1 MPNGLSSPQPTSLLV
16 KRRQVIDRAWL
27 AYIEDGVEPVGLS
40 AEIVRSWRRA
50 RESFGVDPT
59 IRRALRS
66 LPADELAERRRRDP
80 VFRLAEPVLEEF
92 AQRLGSVHHVLAYFD
107 ASGWML
113 SLQGHPGVIEGV
125 SDINFAPGACWAEES
140 AGTNGPGTAIREARP
155 VEVFASEHF
164 VEAWQTWSCAGVP
177 IFRPG
182 ETTPVGLV
190 DITGPW
196 EIYSPQALLLAK
208 AIARNVE
215 ARLAHAQSV
224 RDEVIRFALRD
235 GRGSSEPLLAVD
247 TEGRILAANAS
258 AAARIGLP
266 SGRLPADLRD
276 VLDPLRDVSPEADRV
291 VEWREMRL
299 LSRPVLH
306 DGCPVGSVLR
316 AVAPAPASV
325 SARGRSAARGQ
336 APVRWS
342 FEKILSESGALEA
355 ALEVARVA
363 SRNALPVVLFGE
375 SGTGKEL
382 FAQAIHGAS
391 ARSAGPF
398 VAVNCGSIPAP
409 LLEAELFGYE
419 PGAFTGGRKEGNA
432 GKFEAACGG
441 TLFLDEVSELPPQ
454 GQTALLR
461 VLQEREIVRLGGSV
475 ARKVDVRIIAA
486 TNRDLRGEVAARRFR
501 QDLYYR
507 LDVLSLSIPPLR
519 QRVED
524 IPLLAQAF
532 LEQAEA
538 EVGRSG
544 LSLSDEAVAA
554 LQGFSWPGNVRQLQN
569 VVLRAAAMAAGREI
583 LASHL
588 PAEISQGVA
597 DAPRERAPA
606 ADGPERQALATRLDR
621 HGWNVAR
628 AAAELGVS
636 RMTLYR
642 RMQRLGLERPRS

>member
-1 MPNGLSSPQPTSLLV
+1 MPHGLSSPQPTSLLV

-66 LPADELAERRRRDP
+66 LPADELADRRRRDP

-107 ASGWML
+107 AAGWML
-113 SLQGHPGVIEGV
+113 SLQGHPGVVEGV

-164 VEAWQTWSCAGVP
+164 VEAWQTWSCAGAP

-182 ETTPVGLV
+182 DPVPVGLV

-215 ARLAHAQSV
+215 VRLAQAQSV
-224 RDEVIRFALRD
+224 RDEVIRFAFRD
-235 GRGSSEPLLAVD
+235 GRGSPEPLLAVD
-247 TEGRILAANAS
+247 TEGRILAANAA

-266 SGRLPADLRD
+266 SGRLPADLRQ
-276 VLDPLRDVSPEADRV
+276 VLDPIRTASPEADRM
-291 VEWREMRL
+291 VEWRDMRL

-316 AVAPAPASV
+316 AVAPASPA
-325 SARGRSAARGQ
+325 GRSRATVRSQ

-342 FEKILSESGALEA
+342 FEKILSECGALEA
-355 ALEVARVA
+355 ALEVAKVA

-391 ARSAGPF
+391 ARSASPF

-419 PGAFTGGRKEGNA
+419 PGAFTGGRKDGNA
-432 GKFEAACGG
+432 GKFEEASGG
-441 TLFLDEVSELPPQ
+441 TLFLDEVSELSPQ

-461 VLQEREIVRLGGSV
+461 VLQEREIVRLGGSSP
-475 ARKVDVRIIAA
+475 RRVDVRIIAA
-486 TNRDLRGEVAARRFR
+486 TNRELRGEVAARRFR

-569 VVLRAAAMAAGREI
+569 VVLRAAAMATGKEI

-588 PAEISQGVA
+588 PAEISLGVA
-597 DAPRERAPA
+597 DAPRERAPIP
-606 ADGPERQALATRLDR
+606 DGPERLALATRLDR

>member
-16 KRRQVIDRAWL
+16 QRRQVIDRAWL
-27 AYIEDGVEPVGLS
+27 AYIEDGVEPLGSPRRSS
-40 AEIVRSWRRA
+40 APGGAPASPSGWI
-50 RESFGVDPT
+50 PT

-66 LPADELAERRRRDP
+66 LPEDQLANRRRRDP
-80 VFRLAEPVLEEF
+80 VFRLAAPVLEEF

-107 ASGWML
+107 AAGWML
-113 SLQGHPGVIEGV
+113 SLQGHPSVIEGV

-140 AGTNGPGTAIREARP
+140 AGTNGPGTAIREGRP

-164 VEAWQTWSCAGVP
+164 VEAWQSWSCAGAP

-182 ETTPVGLV
+182 ESVPAGLV

-196 EIYSPQALLLAK
+196 ESHSPQAILLAK

-215 ARLAHAQSV
+215 ARLAQAQSV
-224 RDEVIRFALRD
+224 RDEVIRFAFQD
-235 GRGSSEPLLAVD
+235 GRGLSEPLLAVD

-258 AAARIGLP
+258 AGARIGLP
-266 SGRLPADLRD
+266 SGRLPTDLRD
-276 VLDPLRDVSPEADRV
+276 VLDPLRTASPEADRI
-291 VEWREMRL
+291 VEWRDMRL

-316 AVAPAPASV
+316 AVAPAGPTV
-325 SARGRSAARGQ
+325 RGRTAARTQ

-342 FEKILSESGALEA
+342 FEKILSQCGALEA

-363 SRNALPVVLFGE
+363 SRNALPVVLLGE

-382 FAQAIHGAS
+382 FAQAIHGGS
-391 ARSAGPF
+391 ARSTGPF

-419 PGAFTGGRKEGNA
+419 PGAFTGGRRDGNA
-432 GKFEAACGG
+432 GKFEEANGG
-441 TLFLDEVSELPPQ
+441 TLFLDEVSELSPQ

-475 ARKVDVRIIAA
+475 PRKVNVRIVAA
-486 TNRDLRGEVAARRFR
+486 TNRELRGEVAARRFR

-544 LSLSDEAVAA
+544 LHLSDEAVAA

-569 VVLRAAAMAAGREI
+569 VVLRAAAMAAGPEI

-588 PAEISQGVA
+588 PAEISRDVA
-597 DAPRERAPA
+597 DAPRAEAPA
-606 ADGPERQALATRLDR
+606 TDGPERLALAERLER
-621 HGWNVAR
+621 HRWNVAR

-642 RMQRLGLERPRS
+642 RMQRLGLARPRS

>member
-1 MPNGLSSPQPTSLLV
+1 MSGNLSSPQPTSLLV

-27 AYIEDGVEPVGLS
+27 AYIEDGVEPEGLP
-40 AEIVRSWRRA
+40 AEIVRSWHRA

-66 LPADELAERRRRDP
+66 LPVDELADRRRRDP

-107 ASGWML
+107 AAGWML
-113 SLQGHPGVIEGV
+113 SLQGHQGVIEGV

-164 VEAWQTWSCAGVP
+164 VEAWQTWSCAGAP

-182 ETTPVGLV
+182 ESVPVGLV

-196 EIYSPQALLLAK
+196 EICSPHALVLAK

-224 RDEVIRFALRD
+224 RDEVIRFAFRT
-235 GRGSSEPLLAVD
+235 GRGSSEPLLAID
-247 TEGRILAANAS
+247 TEGRILAANA
-258 AAARIGLP
+258 AASARIGLP
-266 SGRLPADLRD
+266 AGRLPADLRQIA
-276 VLDPLRDVSPEADRV
+276 DPLLTASPGADRM
-291 VEWREMRL
+291 VEWRDLRL
-299 LSRPVLH
+299 LAQPVLH
-306 DGCPVGSVLR
+306 EGCPVGSVLR
-316 AVAPAPASV
+316 ALGPSGATARSRPAQRRN
-325 SARGRSAARGQ
+325 AR
-336 APVRWS
+336 VRWS
-342 FEKILSESGALEA
+342 FEKILSECGALEA

-363 SRNALPVVLFGE
+363 SRNALPVVLLGE

-391 ARSAGPF
+391 ARASGPF

-432 GKFEAACGG
+432 GKFEEASGG

-461 VLQEREIVRLGGSV
+461 VLQEREIVRLGGS
-475 ARKVDVRIIAA
+475 APRTVDVRIIAA
-486 TNRDLRGEVAARRFR
+486 TNRELRGEVAARRFR

-569 VVLRAAAMAAGREI
+569 VVLRAAAMAGGPEI

-588 PAEISQGVA
+588 PAEISRGVA
-597 DAPRERAPA
+597 DAPRPAAPA
-606 ADGPERQALATRLDR
+606 NEGPERQVLLEALER

-628 AAAELGVS
+628 AAEELGVS

-642 RMQRLGLERPRS
+642 RMQRVSLARPAS

>member
-1 MPNGLSSPQPTSLLV
+1 MPGTLSSPQPTSLLV

-66 LPADELAERRRRDP
+66 LPADELADRRRRDP

-92 AQRLGSVHHVLAYFD
+92 AKRLGSVHHVLAYFD
-107 ASGWML
+107 AAGWML

-164 VEAWQTWSCAGVP
+164 VEAWQTWSCAGAP

-182 ETTPVGLV
+182 ESTPVGLV

-215 ARLAHAQSV
+215 ARLAQAQSV
-224 RDEVIRFALRD
+224 RDEVIRFAFRD

-266 SGRLPADLRD
+266 SGRLPSDLRD
-276 VLDPLRDVSPEADRV
+276 VLDPLRTASPEADRM
-291 VEWREMRL
+291 VEWRDMRL

-316 AVAPAPASV
+316 AVAPSV
-325 SARGRSAARGQ
+325 ATLRSRPSARTP

-342 FEKILSESGALEA
+342 FEKILTECGALEA
-355 ALEVARVA
+355 SLEVAKVA

-419 PGAFTGGRKEGNA
+419 PGAFTGGRKDGNA
-432 GKFEAACGG
+432 GKFEEASGG
-441 TLFLDEVSELPPQ
+441 TLFLDEVSELSPQ

-461 VLQEREIVRLGGSV
+461 VLQEREIVRLGGS
-475 ARKVDVRIIAA
+475 APRKVDVRIIAA
-486 TNRDLRGEVAARRFR
+486 TNRELRGEVAARRFR

-538 EVGRSG
+538 EVGRTG

-569 VVLRAAAMAAGREI
+569 VVLRAAAMAAGPEI

-588 PAEISQGVA
+588 PPEISLGV
-597 DAPRERAPA
+597 P
-606 ADGPERQALATRLDR
+606 DGPDRLALADRLDR

-642 RMQRLGLERPRS
+642 RMQRLGIERPRS

>member
-1 MPNGLSSPQPTSLLV
+1 MPHGLSSPQPTSLLV
-16 KRRQVIDRAWL
+16 KRRKVIDRAWL
-27 AYIEDGVEPVGLS
+27 AYIEDGVEPEGLP
-40 AEIVRSWRRA
+40 AEIIRSWHRA

-66 LPADELAERRRRDP
+66 LPVDELADRRRRDP
-80 VFRLAEPVLEEF
+80 VFRLAEPVLAEF

-107 ASGWML
+107 AAGWML

-164 VEAWQTWSCAGVP
+164 VEAWQTWSCAGAP

-182 ETTPVGLV
+182 ESVPVGLV

-196 EIYSPQALLLAK
+196 EIYSPHALVLAK

-224 RDEVIRFALRD
+224 RDEVIRFAFRT
-235 GRGSSEPLLAVD
+235 GHGSSEILLAVD
-247 TEGRILAANAS
+247 TEGRILAANA
-258 AAARIGLP
+258 AASARIGLP
-266 SGRLPADLRD
+266 SGRIPTDLRQI
-276 VLDPLRDVSPEADRV
+276 VDPLLTASPGADRV
-291 VEWREMRL
+291 VEWRDVKL
-299 LSRPVLH
+299 LSQPVLH

-316 AVAPAPASV
+316 ALGPSGATGRSRPAP
-325 SARGRSAARGQ
+325 RRK

-342 FEKILSESGALEA
+342 FEQILSESGALEA
-355 ALEVARVA
+355 VLEVARVA

-391 ARSAGPF
+391 ARAAGPF

-419 PGAFTGGRKEGNA
+419 AGAFTGGRKDGNA
-432 GKFEAACGG
+432 GKFEEASGG
-441 TLFLDEVSELPPQ
+441 TLFLDEVSELSPQ

-461 VLQEREIVRLGGSV
+461 VLQEREIVRLGGS
-475 ARKVDVRIIAA
+475 APRKVDVRIVAA

-538 EVGRSG
+538 EVGRTG
-544 LSLSDEAVAA
+544 LRLSDEAVAA
-554 LQGFSWPGNVRQLQN
+554 LQGFDWPGNVRQLQN
-569 VVLRAAAMAAGREI
+569 VVLRAAAMATGREI

-588 PAEISQGVA
+588 PAEISLGVP
-597 DAPRERAPA
+597 DAPREQVPA
-606 ADGPERQALATRLDR
+606 ADGPERQALLARLER

-628 AAAELGVS
+628 AAEELGVS

-642 RMQRLGLERPRS
+642 RMQRSGLERPRS

>member
-1 MPNGLSSPQPTSLLV
+1 MPHGLSSPRPTSLLV
-16 KRRQVIDRAWL
+16 KRRNVIDRAWL
-27 AYIEDGVEPVGLS
+27 AFIEDGVEPEGLP
-40 AEIVRSWRRA
+40 AEIVRSWHRA

-59 IRRALRS
+59 IRKALRS
-66 LPADELAERRRRDP
+66 LPVNELADRRRRDP

-107 ASGWML
+107 AAGWML

-140 AGTNGPGTAIREARP
+140 AGTNGPGTAMREGRP

-164 VEAWQTWSCAGVP
+164 VEAWQTWSCAGAP

-182 ETTPVGLV
+182 ESVPAGLV

-196 EIYSPQALLLAK
+196 ESYDPQALLLAK
-208 AIARNVE
+208 SIARDVE

-224 RDEVIRFALRD
+224 RDEVIRFAFRS
-235 GRGSSEPLLAVD
+235 GRGSSAPLLAID

-266 SGRLPADLRD
+266 SGRLPSELRAI
-276 VLDPLRDVSPEADRV
+276 VDPLCTVAPEADRL
-291 VEWREMRL
+291 VEWQGLRL
-299 LSRPVLH
+299 LSQPVLH
-306 DGCPVGSVLR
+306 DGCPVGTVLR
-316 AVAPAPASV
+316 AVTPSGAAG
-325 SARGRSAARGQ
+325 RGRTAPRPPP
-336 APVRWS
+336 PVRWS

-382 FAQAIHGAS
+382 FAQAIHGGS
-391 ARSAGPF
+391 ARASGPF

-419 PGAFTGGRKEGNA
+419 PGTFTGGRKDGNA
-432 GKFEAACGG
+432 GKFEEASGG
-441 TLFLDEVSELPPQ
+441 TLFLDEVSELSPQ

-461 VLQEREIVRLGGSV
+461 VLQEREIVRLGGS
-475 ARKVDVRIIAA
+475 APRKVDVRIVAA
-486 TNRDLRGEVAARRFR
+486 TNRELRGEVAARRFR

-554 LQGFSWPGNVRQLQN
+554 LQAFSWPGNVRQLQN
-569 VVLRAAAMAAGREI
+569 VVLRAAAMAAGPEI

-588 PAEISQGVA
+588 PVEISRGIA
-597 DAPRERAPA
+597 DAPRAAAPA
-606 ADGPERQALATRLDR
+606 PEGPERLALAERLAR

-628 AAAELGVS
+628 VAGELGVS

-642 RMQRLGLERPRS
+642 RMQRLGLTRPRS